1 MKLVKMKK
9 KYIILI
15 SILVLLIVIRIIL
28 PYVVLHY
35 ANKKLANLDSYYGH
49 IEDVDISLYR
59 GAYIIKNM
67 YLNKDDPVTKNQ
79 TRFFTSKD
87 IDLSLEWGALFHG
100 SIVGKLVF
108 DSPELFFTK
117 DRTELSQV
125 RKDTSDFRN
134 VLESLMPLKVNRFEV
149 NNGSIHYIDNASVP
163 KVDISLKQTHILALN
178 LTNVIN
184 KKIELPSTV
193 TAQAT
198 VYEGTLNYNMKLN
211 ALAANATFE
220 LNAELKNT
228 NLVLLNDFLRAY
240 GNFDVEK
247 GRFSLYTEMA
257 AKEGKFKGYVK
268 PIIKGLQVIG
278 AKDTNDTFS
287 HKLWEYI
294 VGAAGMIFK
303 NQKEDQIASKVR
315 VEGDFKNPQTFTL
328 DAIFEVLRNAF
339 IQALLP
345 SIDHEIN
352 INSVGIKQPEDK
364 RNFIQKI
371 FSPAP
376 KNEVKKK

>member
-1 MKLVKMKK
+1 MKK
-9 KYIILI
+9 KYIILLSVI
-15 SILVLLIVIRIIL
+15 VLLIVIRIIL

-35 ANKKLANLDSYYGH
+35 ANKTLASLDSYYGH
-49 IEDVDISLYR
+49 IEDIDISLYR
-59 GAYIIKNM
+59 GAYIIKNI
-67 YLNKDDPVTKNQ
+67 YINKDDTVSKKQTK
-79 TRFFTSKD
+79 FFTSKD
-87 IDLSLEWGALFHG
+87 IDLSIEWGAIFHG
-100 SIVGKLVF
+100 SFVGKLVF

-134 VLESLMPLKVNRFEV
+134 VLERLMPLKVNRFEV
-149 NNGSIHYIDNASVP
+149 NNGTIHYLDNTSTP

-184 KKIELPSTV
+184 KKVELPSTV
-193 TAQAT
+193 TAQAS

-228 NLVLLNDFLRAY
+228 NLALLNDFLRAY

-247 GRFSLYTEMA
+247 GRFSMYTEMA

-278 AKDTNDTFS
+278 PKDTNDTFS

-303 NQKEDQIASKVR
+303 NHKEDQVATKLRI
-315 VEGDFKNPQTFTL
+315 EGDFKNPQTYTL

-352 INSVGIKQPEDK
+352 INSVGKKQPEDK
-364 RNFIQKI
+364 RNFLQKI